1 MFYFIVSNA
10 ENAYKSKID
19 THVVMKQ
26 CLLFAGKLE
35 SQLLESDSL
44 SGGASHNSSNT
55 PFSDF
60 G

>member
-1 MFYFIVSNA
+1 VFYFIVSNA

-19 THVVMKQ
+19 TCVVMIY
-26 CLLFAGKLE
+26 FSAGKLE